1 MSGYEP
7 KPDPHLEAASRGTAK
22 VLLLIC
28 AFGLLPFLLFAAL
41 AYATPTPAEPLLVL
55 ATWFIGFAVVIH
67 GMLYRFGRSR
77 VFRKVIERRPFA
89 WAVTLI
95 GSLLATLTVL
105 SALHELSPTSDSLVM
120 LPLCAL
126 GSIFGWGAARRLR
139 PSETARLDQLQRMRR
154 GRGW

>member
-1 MSGYEP
+1 MVGYEP
-7 KPDPHLEAASRGTAK
+7 KPDPCLEAASRGTAK

-41 AYATPTPAEPLLVL
+41 ARATPTPAEPLLVL

-67 GMLYRFGRSR
+67 GVLDRFGRSH
-77 VFRKVIERRPFA
+77 VLRKVIERRPVA
-89 WAVTLI
+89 WAVTLVV
-95 GSLLATLTVL
+95 SLLATLAVL
-105 SALHELSPTSDSLVM
+105 WALHELRATSGLLAI

-126 GSIFGWGAARRLR
+126 GSILGWGAARRFL
-139 PSETARLDQLQRMRR
+139 PSETARLDRLQRMRR

>member
-7 KPDPHLEAASRGTAK
+7 KPDPHLEAASRGTTKA
-22 VLLLIC
+22 LLLIC

-41 AYATPTPAEPLLVL
+41 AYVTPAPAEPLLVL
-55 ATWFIGFAVVIH
+55 ATWFIGFVVVIH
-67 GMLYRFGRSR
+67 GMLDRFRHSH
-77 VFRKVIERRPFA
+77 VLRKVIERRPFA

-95 GSLLATLTVL
+95 VSLLATLTML
-105 SALHELSPTSDSLVM
+105 SALHEPRPIM
-120 LPLCAL
+120 IALPLCVL